1 MVDRFAD
8 GLSGAVDR
16 IEKQSDRAL
25 YPYLQLHILGPY
37 SGDCHAFLTEL
48 KLWLQ
53 GRRFKRARLCS
64 DRDDTPPDG
73 LTEVEEREFW
83 TRMSYEFLEN
93 ADVAVFIFLE
103 DELSRE
109 SYLPERAFEKEPHGR
124 GSIPQDINASIVEE
138 LSYWR
143 RDIGA
148 SPDHT
153 LVLFE
158 HECYDEIGSLVEGS
172 VSLANIQYEVFDS
185 HDIERTQRLVHGVAQ
200 NWAMDTCKRRLQDR
214 YIEDHR

>member
-16 IEKQSDRAL
+16 VEAQSDRAL

-53 GRRFKRARLCS
+53 DRRFERARLCS
-64 DRDDTPPDG
+64 DRNDTPPDS
-73 LTEVEEREFW
+73 LTETEEREFW
-83 TRMSYEFLEN
+83 TQMSYEFLEN
-93 ADVAVFIFLE
+93 ADVAVFVFLE

-109 SYLPERAFEKEPHGR
+109 SYLPKRAFEKDPHSN
-124 GSIPQDINASIVEE
+124 GSVPQDINASVVEE

-148 SPDHT
+148 SSDHT

-158 HECYDEIGSLVEGS
+158 EGCHEEIGSLVEGS
-172 VSLANIQYEVFDS
+172 VSLADIQYEVFDS
-185 HDIERTQRLVHGVAQ
+185 HDIEQTQRLIHGVAQ
-200 NWAMDTCKRRLQDR
+200 NWVMDTCKRRLQDR
-214 YIEDHR
+214 YIEDRR